1 MSAPPSGK
9 GWELLAGLVILA
21 VWFLDMLA
29 FLPNHKGLLGHDWMY
44 FLPSML
50 DGYYGA
56 LADGFFNVHW
66 FTPAY
71 CGGVPKFPNPQD
83 PYFSIPQWLFFWGGP
98 IYALRVTVLVFGAL
112 GFVGTYLLSRAAFG
126 LGKPGSLVGAS
137 VFLFNGFFAAGM
149 IIGHLTKHA
158 FMLLPL
164 VCYFLVRAA
173 EAAAGERPVGRS
185 APWVAAGA
193 ACLAYVVYSGG
204 FVIFPV
210 MLLAA
215 LGIGVLA
222 ALFKPG
228 FRLLPFA
235 AAFVCATAFALALS
249 AAKIAAVSA
258 FLHNFPRDFYPLPL
272 IPKAGDLWRLF
283 TASVFGDAALLDG
296 SKLFTSYRWSLDL
309 HEFDFGITWAPAA
322 LTAVGAVVWLER
334 GAPLVRRQG
343 YVFGCVAA
351 LAVVLAIPLAL
362 NFYTPWWQA
371 ALKSLPVLK
380 HSTNNVRWMASY
392 ILPFS
397 VLSAKSVDYVF
408 TNKTLGVLAGL
419 FCSLL
424 VANLALFPSR
434 EAYQNQPYNPKE
446 VSDAYDKAVKNRRPP
461 DVIVIGAIVDNGV
474 PFQALG
480 RNDLLAAGYSS
491 LLCYEPVFGY
501 ELETFPR
508 QTLHLGGV
516 MDEKDGLLN
525 LKNPACMEFPA
536 ENGCKP
542 GDHFKA
548 GERGKAKRFTGY
560 KNFDFK
566 VPARQRAANA
576 VSLASWF
583 LLAAVTAASLFNR
596 KAKRSGSQPST
607 APAEI
612 PAVPTTPKSDEE
624 ATKGGDA
631 PSGVA

>member
-1 MSAPPSGK
+1 MSAPPSGR
-9 GWELLAGLVILA
+9 GWELLAGLFILA
-21 VWFLDMLA
+21 VYFLDMLA
-29 FLPNHKGLLGHDWMY
+29 FLPNHRGLLGHDWMY

-83 PYFSIPQWLFFWGGP
+83 PYFSVPQWLFFWGGP
-98 IYALRVTVLVFGAL
+98 IYALRVTVVVFGAL
-112 GFVGTYLLSRAAFG
+112 GFVGTYLLSRALG

-164 VCYFLVRAA
+164 VCYFLVMAA
-173 EAAAGERPVGRS
+173 EAAAGGRPVRRS
-185 APWVAAGA
+185 APWIAAGA

-210 MLLAA
+210 MLLSA
-215 LGIGVLA
+215 LGIGVMA
-222 ALFKPG
+222 AIFKPG

-272 IPKAGDLWRLF
+272 IPKAADLWRLF
-283 TASVFGDAALLDG
+283 TASVFGDAASLDG
-296 SKLFTSYRWSLDL
+296 SKLFTSYRWSLEL

-322 LTAVGAVVWLER
+322 FMAVGAVVWLER
-334 GAPLVRRQG
+334 GAPLARG
-343 YVFGCVAA
+343 PKYAFWCVAA
-351 LAVVLAIPLAL
+351 LSVVLAVPLAL

-371 ALKSLPVLK
+371 VLKSLPVLR

-392 ILPFS
+392 VLVFS

-408 TNKTLGVLAGL
+408 TNKTLGVPAGL

-446 VSDAYDKAVKNRRPP
+446 VSDAYDKAAKNRRPP
-461 DVIVIGAIVDNGV
+461 EVIVVGAIVDNGV
-474 PFQALG
+474 PFPAMG
-480 RNDLLAAGYSS
+480 RNDLLAAGFSS

-501 ELETFPR
+501 NLETFPL

-516 MDEKDGLLN
+516 MDEKDGPLN
-525 LKNPACMEFPA
+525 LKNPACMVFPS

-548 GERGKAKRFTGY
+548 GERGKAARFTGY
-560 KNFDFK
+560 KSFDFK
-566 VPARQRAANA
+566 VPTRQPAANA
-576 VSLASWF
+576 VTLASLF
-583 LLAAVTAASLFNR
+583 LLAVVMAASLFNR
-596 KAKRSGSQPST
+596 KAGLSGPPPS
-607 APAEI
+607 APAADI
-612 PAVPTTPKSDEE
+612 PAAPTPPKSDEG
-624 ATKGGDA
+624 ATNGGDA
-631 PSGVA
+631 PPGVA

>member
-1 MSAPPSGK
+1 
-9 GWELLAGLVILA
+9 
-21 VWFLDMLA
+21 
-29 FLPNHKGLLGHDWMY
+29 
-44 FLPSML
+44 
-50 DGYYGA
+50 
-56 LADGFFNVHW
+56 
-66 FTPAY
+66 
-71 CGGVPKFPNPQD
+71 
-83 PYFSIPQWLFFWGGP
+83 
-98 IYALRVTVLVFGAL
+98 
-112 GFVGTYLLSRAAFG
+112 
-126 LGKPGSLVGAS
+126 
-137 VFLFNGFFAAGM
+137 
-149 IIGHLTKHA
+149 
-158 FMLLPL
+158 MLLPL

-173 EAAAGERPVGRS
+173 EAAAGERPVRGS

-193 ACLAYVVYSGG
+193 ACLAYVIYSGG

-210 MLLAA
+210 MLLTV

-235 AAFVCATAFALALS
+235 AAFVCAAALALALS

-283 TASVFGDAALLDG
+283 TTSVFGDAALLDG
-296 SKLFTSYRWSLDL
+296 AKLFTSYRWSLDL

-334 GAPLVRRQG
+334 GAPLVRG
-343 YVFGCVAA
+343 PKYVFGCVAA
-351 LAVVLAIPLAL
+351 LVVVLAVPLAL

-392 ILPFS
+392 ILVFS

-446 VSDAYDKAVKNRRPP
+446 VGDAYDKAVKNRRPP
-461 DVIVIGAIVDNGV
+461 NVTVVAAIVDNGV

-501 ELETFPR
+501 GLETFPL

-525 LKNPACMEFPA
+525 LKNPACMVFPA

-548 GERGKAKRFTGY
+548 GERQKAARFTSY

-566 VPARQRAANA
+566 VAARQRVANA
-576 VSLASWF
+576 VTVASWL
-583 LLAAVTAASLFNR
+583 LLAAVAAASLFTR
-596 KAKRSGSQPST
+596 KARRYGAPPST

-612 PAVPTTPKSDEE
+612 PAAPTMPKSNEE
-624 ATKGGDA
+624 ATNGGDT
-631 PSGVA
+631 PPGVA